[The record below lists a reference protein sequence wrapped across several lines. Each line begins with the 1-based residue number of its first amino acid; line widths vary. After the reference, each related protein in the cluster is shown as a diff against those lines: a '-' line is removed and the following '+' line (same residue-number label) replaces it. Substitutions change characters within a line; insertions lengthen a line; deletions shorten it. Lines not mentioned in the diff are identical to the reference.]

1 MVVSSVNIL
10 VPIDRYFTKINF
22 KKKDI
27 LKISRLFV
35 IDFFFL
41 NFFFY
46 KNGIDDWRKWWM
58 IS

>member
-1 MVVSSVNIL
+1 MIVSSVNIL

-27 LKISRLFV
+27 LKISGLFV

-41 NFFFY
+41 NFFY